1 MTTVTTSTFKC
12 SIPHLIKKGRAG
24 FVMANSVSDARG
36 SEQEIRQNMIE
47 GDAVDVMVEVSSN
60 FFYTITLPCV
70 LWLLDKNKS
79 TIQQRQSVVYR
90 RSSYL
95 PLSHQ

>member
-1 MTTVTTSTFKC
+1 
-12 SIPHLIKKGRAG
+12 
-24 FVMANSVSDARG
+24 MANSVSDARG